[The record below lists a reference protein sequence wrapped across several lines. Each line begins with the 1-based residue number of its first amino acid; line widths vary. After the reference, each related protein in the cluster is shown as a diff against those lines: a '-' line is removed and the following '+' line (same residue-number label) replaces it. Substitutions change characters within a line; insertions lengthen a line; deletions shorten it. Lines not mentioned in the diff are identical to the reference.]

1 MSDAPK
7 GIEQFKAKYSALSP
21 KAKKS
26 INISLAVFAMILLC
40 IGIYYSSGLNK
51 KVVRREPTVTVSAKN
66 FAEPED
72 RNTSIKLGVD
82 KKVNTLMERI
92 EQLEKAQKAPA
103 SEPQQMP
110 SEVITGIPPV
120 PSAAPATPAEPQRI
134 ERRRAD
140 FGSYAPEYVEAKPQ
154 KIERTVGGIG
164 HVSVPVA
171 KKDETKKEERAK
183 KVNYIPSNSIFKAML
198 ITGVYAPTLAAGK
211 QNPSPVML
219 RLQDLSFFP
228 NEIRRNLSGCFVG
241 GEAFGNLSEERV
253 QIRLLNL
260 SCLSPNADKVVD
272 TPVQGYVQGEDGVV
286 ALSGRVVSKEG
297 RAAAVAF
304 LAAFLQGLG
313 GGISEASTTETIT
326 PLGGTTSL
334 ALNEGE
340 LLKYGVGK
348 GMEGSFKELA
358 KYYIAILNEIA
369 PVIEVMGGR
378 EVELVIT
385 KGVELKME
393 DWEWTG
399 IKD

>member
-103 SEPQQMP
+103 SEPQMP
-110 SEVITGIPPV
+110 SDVITGIPP
-120 PSAAPATPAEPQRI
+120 APTTAPTVPAEPQRI

-140 FGSYAPEYVEAKPQ
+140 FGSYAPEYVETKPQ
-154 KIERTVGGIG
+154 KVERTVGGIG

-171 KKDETKKEERAK
+171 KTETKKEERAK
-183 KVNYIPSNSIFKAML
+183 KVNYIPSNSIFKGML
-198 ITGVYAPTLAAGK
+198 VTGVLAPTMAAGK
-211 QNPSPVML
+211 QNPAPVTL

-241 GEAFGNLSEERV
+241 GEAYGNLSEERV

-260 SCLSPNADKVVD
+260 SCLSPNADRVID
-272 TPVQGYVQGEDGVV
+272 TPVQGYVQGEDGVL
-286 ALSGRVVSKEG
+286 ALAGRVVSKEG
-297 RAAAVAF
+297 RAAAIAF
-304 LAAFLQGLG
+304 MVSFLQGLG
-313 GGISEASTTETIT
+313 GGLAEATTTETIT
-326 PLGGTTSL
+326 PLGGTTSM
-334 ALNEGE
+334 ALDEGE
-340 LLKYGVGK
+340 LLKYGAGK

-358 KYYIAILNEIA
+358 KYYMNILNEIA

-393 DWEWTG
+393 DWQWEG

>member
-1 MSDAPK
+1 MSEAPK
-7 GIEQFKAKYSALSP
+7 GIEQFKSKYAALSP
-21 KAKKS
+21 KTKKT
-26 INISLAVFAMILLC
+26 INISLAVFAMILLF
-40 IGIYYSSGLNK
+40 IGVYYSSGLNK
-51 KVVRREPTVTVSAKN
+51 KVIRREPTVTVSAKN

-120 PSAAPATPAEPQRI
+120 PSAAPAVPAEPQRI

-140 FGSYAPEYVEAKPQ
+140 FGSYAPEYTEAKPQ

-171 KKDETKKEERAK
+171 KTETKKEERAK
-183 KVNYIPSNSIFKAML
+183 KVNYIPSNSIFKGML
-198 ITGVYAPTLAAGK
+198 VTGVLAPTMAAGK
-211 QNPSPVML
+211 QNPAPVTL

-241 GEAFGNLSEERV
+241 GEAYGNLSEERV

-260 SCLSPNADKVVD
+260 SCLSPNADRVID
-272 TPVQGYVQGEDGVV
+272 TPVQGYVQGEDGVL
-286 ALSGRVVSKEG
+286 ALAGRVVSKEG
-297 RAAAVAF
+297 RAAAIAF
-304 LAAFLQGLG
+304 MVSFLQGLG
-313 GGISEASTTETIT
+313 GGIAEASTTETIT

-334 ALNEGE
+334 SLNEGE
-340 LLKYGVGK
+340 LLKYGAGK

-358 KYYIAILNEIA
+358 KYYMNILNEIA